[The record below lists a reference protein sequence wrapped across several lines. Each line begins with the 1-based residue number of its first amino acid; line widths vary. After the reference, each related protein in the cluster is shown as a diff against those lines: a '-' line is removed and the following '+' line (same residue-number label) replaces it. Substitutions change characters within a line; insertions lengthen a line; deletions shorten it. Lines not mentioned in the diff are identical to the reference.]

1 MITCIGN
8 GPRDVNKLQNLLFKQ
23 PGLHR
28 RVRQLKEENVFHR
41 AVSYATRKSSG
52 QDTVVDVQTLKV
64 LIDHEVSYCAQN
76 QGMLTT

>member
-1 MITCIGN
+1 MCIGS
-8 GPRDVNKLQNLLFKQ
+8 GSRDVNKLQNILFKQ

-41 AVSYATRKSSG
+41 AVSYAKRKSSE
-52 QDTVVDVQTLKV
+52 QDIADVQTLKV

-76 QGMLTT
+76 QGMLTTYH